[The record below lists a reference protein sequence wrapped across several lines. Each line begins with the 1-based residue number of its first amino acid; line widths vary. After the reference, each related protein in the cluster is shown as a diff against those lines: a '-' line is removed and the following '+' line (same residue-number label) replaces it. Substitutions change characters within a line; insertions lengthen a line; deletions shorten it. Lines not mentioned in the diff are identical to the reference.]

1 MRPKKNLGA
10 YFREDNG
17 RYVLGN
23 TSHHNK
29 EEHMKQFF
37 PFQFSKSFRRVC
49 MPPAQ
54 SDGRA

>member
-10 YFREDNG
+10 YFREGNG

-37 PFQFSKSFRRVC
+37 PFQFSKSFRQVY

-54 SDGRA
+54 ADGRA